1 MKRSRE
7 EFYNMLNNTTDVAK
21 QLQLV
26 FPDPRD
32 AIMSLGLILVSL
44 AKSIDL
50 PRERLIEL
58 ITSIDQDLQEDSPD
72 IDHPVH

>member
-50 PRERLIEL
+50 PRERIIEL